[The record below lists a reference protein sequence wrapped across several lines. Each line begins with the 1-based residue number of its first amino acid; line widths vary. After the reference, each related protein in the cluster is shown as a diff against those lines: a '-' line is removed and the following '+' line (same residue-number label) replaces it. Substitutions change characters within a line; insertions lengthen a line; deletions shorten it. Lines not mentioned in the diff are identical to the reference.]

1 MIAQINYVLKAVFAA
16 ATAGVWAAAAAT
28 VDGSE
33 ITQNELWVIAG
44 AALGAFGVT
53 YFTPNTPKSTGRS

>member
-16 ATAGVWAAAAAT
+16 ATAAVGSCAAAS

-33 ITQNELWVIAG
+33 ITTHEWYVVAG
-44 AALGAFGVT
+44 AALGAFGFV
-53 YFTPNTPKSTGRS
+53 YFTPNTEKPAP